1 MNSPGVVMGFKPF
14 LAACLVARCMLCLA
28 ADDPQG
34 IDRGALDRV
43 RDAALKSDWSYE
55 RLTDLTDR
63 IGGRL
68 PGSPQAEAAVQQVA
82 DAMRREGLLV
92 RLEPVMVPHWVRGAE
107 RAELIDF
114 PGHLP
119 GIDQKIILTTLGG
132 SEATAADGINGPLVV
147 VRSLD
152 ELRSRGDKVAGKIV
166 LINLAFDR
174 RLADNGFAGVAYVMA
189 GRARFS
195 GPALAAQLGASA
207 VLVRSV
213 GGASYRLPHTGS
225 TVWGDDGKRIPA
237 AAVSA
242 EDADL
247 IARLAQKGTV
257 TMHLTLTP
265 QTLPDAP
272 SSNVL
277 AEIPGS
283 DLKDE
288 VVVVSAH
295 LDSWDLGQGAIDNAS
310 GVAAAMG
317 ALQVIQSLHIK
328 PRRTIRFIAW
338 MGEENGE
345 RGALAY
351 RDDHLGEFPKHA
363 AVIETGLGGG
373 RPLGY
378 TARVVPSSLRDL
390 APVVASL
397 SEIGAGVIVRRDDP
411 VGSDI
416 TEIQNE
422 GVPGFELLVDARNY
436 FDYQHSAADTL
447 DKVDPDNLRHQ
458 VAALAVLTYYL
469 ANATRALDRAP
480 IVH

>member
-1 MNSPGVVMGFKPF
+1 
-14 LAACLVARCMLCLA
+14 
-28 ADDPQG
+28 
-34 IDRGALDRV
+34 
-43 RDAALKSDWSYE
+43 
-55 RLTDLTDR
+55 
-63 IGGRL
+63 
-68 PGSPQAEAAVQQVA
+68 
-82 DAMRREGLLV
+82 
-92 RLEPVMVPHWVRGAE
+92 
-107 RAELIDF
+107 
-114 PGHLP
+114 
-119 GIDQKIILTTLGG
+119 
-132 SEATAADGINGPLVV
+132 
-147 VRSLD
+147 
-152 ELRSRGDKVAGKIV
+152 
-166 LINLAFDR
+166 
-174 RLADNGFAGVAYVMA
+174 
-189 GRARFS
+189 
-195 GPALAAQLGASA
+195 
-207 VLVRSV
+207 
-213 GGASYRLPHTGS
+213 
-225 TVWGDDGKRIPA
+225 
-237 AAVSA
+237 
-242 EDADL
+242 
-247 IARLAQKGTV
+247 
-257 TMHLTLTP
+257 
-265 QTLPDAP
+265 
-272 SSNVL
+272 
-277 AEIPGS
+277 
-283 DLKDE
+283 
-288 VVVVSAH
+288 
-295 LDSWDLGQGAIDNAS
+295 
-310 GVAAAMG
+310 MG

-363 AVIETGLGGG
+363 AVIETGLGAG